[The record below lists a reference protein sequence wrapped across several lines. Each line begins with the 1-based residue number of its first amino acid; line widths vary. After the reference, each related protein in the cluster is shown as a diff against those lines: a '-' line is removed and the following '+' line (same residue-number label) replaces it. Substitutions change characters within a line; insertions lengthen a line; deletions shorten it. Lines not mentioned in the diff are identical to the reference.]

1 MQATR
6 TTSHSFATAIALA
19 IGAALPATAALAAN
33 APVDNSGL
41 EEVIVTAERRAND
54 VQTTPIAMTAIS
66 GDDLAS
72 KGVNSIAD
80 LQNVTPSLSVNT
92 AGQYYSIN
100 IRGIGN
106 AAVNPAITPGIAVF
120 RDGLF
125 QAETIMLSEPYFDID
140 NTLVLRGPQGTFVG
154 QSSTGGA
161 LQINSRSPS
170 FDGVKGYAD
179 FQFGDYSEQK
189 VTAAINLPMN
199 DVFAMRAALLVD
211 HRGSF
216 YTDIGAPRT
225 PILGGPLVDPGH
237 LDDRWLRLG
246 LTYKPN
252 DTYQAT
258 LKFEH
263 GNHETGGT
271 PDQPNQNTY
280 VDPVSGALLHSPFY
294 AFSTHQPFILNG
306 DRPDRA
312 NVERRDIVNLD
323 QKWKFDNGVTLR
335 SLTGFQHSDIRE
347 INDDDASSA
356 NAGWQYHDIGP
367 DNNYESQEFN
377 LLSPDTGPLTW
388 VVGGSWFYR
397 DTPVSTH
404 QYINNDP
411 SVYGTSNFNSG
422 VLPQLNELD
431 IHAAQRTMGVFG
443 QVAYKFSDM
452 YELQVG
458 VRENWDNN
466 FNNGGITINV
476 ANQFVPANPSAIPPT
491 PAVPAHYGPVFT
503 IPLTG
508 HFKDTAPTWKVNL
521 NITPNKDNFIYAFVA
536 RGYKSGGV
544 NAGSTQNFDPE
555 HVTDFELGWKSTFL
569 DNHVQTTLGGYYNDY
584 QNLQQP
590 ITDPVTGGGGVT
602 NVGKSKIKGVEA
614 SIIAKFSG
622 WAFDAALNYNKTS
635 LGNVSLIAAYRLPGS
650 LPSNT
655 PQCTPARP
663 TNCFNYVPYITN
675 LSGGENPFS
684 PKVTIN
690 AGVSYTIPVGS
701 GSVMPRVNYTH
712 VDKQY
717 ASLFQTDGY
726 FLMRARN
733 LLNANVSYENGPWH
747 GEVYMSNVTN
757 QVYESAY
764 SGNYVYYGAPR
775 QYGIRFGRSF

>member
-1 MQATR
+1 MNDLRTVTLSFTATV
-6 TTSHSFATAIALA
+6 ALA
-19 IGAALPATAALAAN
+19 VGATLPASAVWAAN
-33 APVDNSGL
+33 APADNSGL

-72 KGVNSIAD
+72 KGVNSIAE
-80 LQNVTPSLSVNT
+80 LQNVAPSLSVNT

-125 QAETIMLSEPYFDID
+125 QAETIMLSEPYFDIAD
-140 NTLVLRGPQGTFVG
+140 TEVLRGPQGTFVG

-161 LQINSRSPS
+161 VLIKSKNPS
-170 FDGVKGYAD
+170 FEGTNGYVD
-179 FQFGDYSEQK
+179 LQFGDYSDQK
-189 VTAAINLPMN
+189 ITAAVNLPMN
-199 DVFAMRAALLVD
+199 DVFAMRAALLVE

-246 LTYKPN
+246 LVYKPSES
-252 DTYQAT
+252 YQAT

-280 VDPVSGALLHSPFY
+280 VDPVSGASLHSPFY
-294 AFSTHQPFILNG
+294 AYSTHQPFILNG
-306 DRPDRA
+306 DRGDRA
-312 NVERRDIVNLD
+312 NVERRDIVGLD
-323 QKWKFDNGVTLR
+323 QSWKFANDVIFR

-356 NAGWQYHDIGP
+356 NAGWTYHDIGP

-377 LLSPDTGPLTW
+377 LISPKTGPLTW
-388 VVGGSWFYR
+388 IVGASWFYR
-397 DTPVSTH
+397 DTPVSTRA
-404 QYINNDP
+404 YINPP
-411 SVYGTSNFNSG
+411 SAYGNPNYNSG
-422 VLPQLNELD
+422 ATPQINALD
-431 IHAAQRTMGVFG
+431 IHAAQRTMGAFG
-443 QVAYKFSDM
+443 QVSYKFNDM
-452 YELQVG
+452 YELEVG
-458 VRENWDNN
+458 ARENWDNN
-466 FNNGGITINV
+466 FNNGGISITLPPV
-476 ANQFVPANPSAIPPT
+476 TGVPTFFVPL
-491 PAVPAHYGPVFT
+491 G
-503 IPLTG
+503 G

-544 NAGSTQNFDPE
+544 NAGSSQNFDPE
-555 HVTDFELGWKSTFL
+555 HVTDFEVGWNSSFM
-569 DNHVQTTLGGYYNDY
+569 DDHVKTRIGGYYNDY

-614 SIIAKFSG
+614 SIQAKVG
-622 WAFDAALNYNKTS
+622 GLQLDASVNYNKTS
-635 LGNVSLIAAYRLPGS
+635 LGNVSLIAGYRLPGS
-650 LPSNT
+650 LPGNT
-655 PQCTPARP
+655 PQCTGSNAA
-663 TNCFNYVPYITN
+663 NCFNYVPYITN

-684 PKVTIN
+684 PKVSFN
-690 AGVSYTIPVGS
+690 AGVSYTIVAGN
-701 GSVMPRVNYTH
+701 GTVTPRVSYTH
-712 VDKQY
+712 IDKQY
-717 ASLFQTDGY
+717 ASLFQTDNY
-726 FLMRARN
+726 FLMRERN
-733 LLNANVSYENGPWH
+733 LLNANLSYESGPWH
-747 GEVYMSNVTN
+747 GELYATN
-757 QVYESAY
+757 ITDQLYESAY
-764 SGNYVYYGAPR
+764 NGNFVYYGAPR

>member
-1 MQATR
+1 MRAQQ
-6 TTSHSFATAIALA
+6 TTTLSITAAIALA
-19 IGAALPATAALAAN
+19 LGATLPTSAAWAAS
-33 APVDNSGL
+33 AAADNSGL

-72 KGVNSIAD
+72 KGVNSIAE

-125 QAETIMLSEPYFDID
+125 QAETIMLSEPYFDILD
-140 NTLVLRGPQGTFVG
+140 TEVLRGPQGTFVG

-161 LQINSRSPS
+161 LQINSRSPT
-170 FDGVKGYAD
+170 FDGVKGTAD
-179 FQFGDYSEQK
+179 FQFGDYSDQK

-199 DVFAMRAALLVD
+199 DVFAMRAALLVE

-216 YTDIGAPRT
+216 YNNIGAPRT

-246 LTYKPN
+246 LVYKPN
-252 DTYQAT
+252 ESYQAT

-280 VDPVSGALLHSPFY
+280 IDPVSGASLHSPFY
-294 AFSTHQPFILNG
+294 AYSTHQPFILNG
-306 DRPDRA
+306 DRGDRA

-323 QKWKFDNGVTLR
+323 QKWKFANGVTLR

-347 INDDDASSA
+347 INDSDASSA
-356 NAGWQYHDIGP
+356 NSGWSYHDIGP

-397 DTPVSTH
+397 DTPVSTRD
-404 QYINNDP
+404 YINPP
-411 SVYGTSNFNSG
+411 SAYGTPNYNSG
-422 VLPQLNELD
+422 VTPQINALD

-443 QVAYKFSDM
+443 QMSYKFNDM

-458 VRENWDNN
+458 ARENWDNN
-466 FNNGGITINV
+466 FNNGGIAITLPPFIGIPT
-476 ANQFVPANPSAIPPT
+476 FV
-491 PAVPAHYGPVFT
+491 VPLG
-503 IPLTG
+503 G

-555 HVTDFELGWKSTFL
+555 HVTDFELGWKSSFL

-602 NVGKSKIKGVEA
+602 NVGKSKIQGVEA

-635 LGNVSLIAAYRLPGS
+635 LGNVSLIAGYRLPGS
-650 LPSNT
+650 LPGNT
-655 PQCTPARP
+655 PQCVG
-663 TNCFNYVPYITN
+663 TNTTGCFNYVPYITN

-684 PKVTIN
+684 PKVTFN
-690 AGVSYTIPVGS
+690 AGVSYTIPTGS